1 MVGGA
6 GALAVRH
13 YATMRDAL
21 AAVAP
26 ELRNPLL
33 PFVPPTDTATMLPL
47 FRLNSRVRT
56 PSGPGV
62 AVTKR
67 RIPGDPEVPVL
78 VTTPDATSPNCRAAV
93 LWIHGGGYVVGSP
106 RPEALGTGRVARE
119 VGAVVVSPDYRLAPQ
134 HPFPAALDDCMAT
147 LRWMCTNA
155 AELGIDPRRIAV
167 IGGSAGGG
175 LAAAVAQR
183 SYDEGIALRSQVLMY
198 PMIDDRTTLRSDHGG
213 RGQMLPPMRHPLGAT
228 ISRGCRRHGSASGS
242 SISSMTRTSPMPSD

>member
-1 MVGGA
+1 VTSVAIMVVGA
-6 GALAVRH
+6 GALAVRR

-78 VTTPDATSPNCRAAV
+78 VTTPEPTSPNRRAAV

-106 RPEALGTGRVARE
+106 RLEALGTGRVARE

-147 LRWMCTNA
+147 LR
-155 AELGIDPRRIAV
+155 
-167 IGGSAGGG
+167 
-175 LAAAVAQR
+175 
-183 SYDEGIALRSQVLMY
+183 
-198 PMIDDRTTLRSDHGG
+198 SDHGG
-213 RGQMLPPMRHPLGAT
+213 RGQFVWTQSSNRFGWSAYLGRARVRCSHLCGT
-228 ISRGCRRHGSASGS
+228 LSARRSHEVAAGMDRRRGARSLL
-242 SISSMTRTSPMPSD
+242 